1 MVMRILV
8 VDSDRDSSD
17 LVYHVLHSAGY
28 EALQSEDVADALRLS
43 HQCPDIGVVI
53 VDMRLDHQV
62 SGMQMA
68 GAMRQSLHHSH
79 YILTSGDW
87 DALNRVCP
95 HDMSVL
101 RKPYGKTDLL
111 HAVRHG
117 VARRLASFSHL
128 AFASRR
134 QQHTDLLLA

>member
-1 MVMRILV
+1 MRILV

-43 HQCPDIGVVI
+43 QQCPDIGVVV

-62 SGMQMA
+62 SGLQMA
-68 GAMRQSLHHSH
+68 KAMRRSLRNCH
-79 YILTSGDW
+79 YIITSGDW
-87 DALNRVCP
+87 DTLNHDCP
-95 HDMSVL
+95 HDISVL

-117 VARRLASFSHL
+117 VARRFACINHV
-128 AFASRR
+128 AFVSRR
-134 QQHTDLLLA
+134 QQQAYLLLA